1 MQITRRAS
9 EDRGKSELGWLH
21 GRHTFSFAEY
31 RDPAHMGFRNLRVLN
46 DDIVEP
52 GQGFGTHGHQ
62 NAEIL
67 TYVIEGRLEHKDSMG
82 NGSIIE
88 PGKLQYMSAGSGVT
102 HSEFNPSREQRVHLL
117 QIWILPDTD
126 GGEPRYAEHALPP
139 AADANGLTLAFSGR
153 PRDGALAIRA
163 DADVYLGRLAP
174 GGALRHATSPGRGI
188 WIHVFEGALSVGGTQ
203 LGEGDGAAIEQAA
216 SIEMASTGG
225 AAFLLFDLR

>member
-1 MQITRRAS
+1 MKITKRAS

-21 GRHTFSFAEY
+21 GRHSFSFAEY

-102 HSEFNPSREQRVHLL
+102 HSEFNPSRDARVHLL
-117 QIWILPDTD
+117 QIWILPDEA
-126 GGEPRYAEHALPP
+126 GGAPRYAEHSVAKTESS
-139 AADANGLTLAFSGR
+139 NGLTLAFSGR
-153 PRDGALAIRA
+153 PRDGALEIRA
-163 DADVYLGRLAP
+163 DADVFLGRLTP
-174 GGALRHATSPGRGI
+174 GGALVHATSPSRGL
-188 WIHVFEGALSVGGTQ
+188 WIHVYEGRLAVGGTQ

-216 SIEMASTGG
+216 SIELASAEG
-225 AAFLLFDLR
+225 AGFLLFDLR